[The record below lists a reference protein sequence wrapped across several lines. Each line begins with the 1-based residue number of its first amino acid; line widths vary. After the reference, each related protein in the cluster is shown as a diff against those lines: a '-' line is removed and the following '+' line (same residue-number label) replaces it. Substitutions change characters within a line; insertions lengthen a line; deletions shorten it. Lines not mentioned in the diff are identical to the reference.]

1 MSDVHSHTNFYQ
13 KQEKITPIDTK
24 FIFHAKYFPF
34 NYPHKYCCQHDEFS
48 LRNLKKSEDFTLY
61 LDELLDQD
69 EFPKIKPGYC
79 TEECKEKMKE
89 IYRITFERYIETI
102 NKYYSDSRIFEYNLG
117 KNPRECDIWMY
128 REFFSTPHPISP
140 QDEYARMVIK
150 AMKVGI
156 KDGKPV
162 RLCELPPGVQ
172 CNFDAKNLPDSE
184 EDE

>member
-1 MSDVHSHTNFYQ
+1 MTS
-13 KQEKITPIDTK
+13 
-24 FIFHAKYFPF
+24 KYW
-34 NYPHKYCCQHDEFS
+34 CQHDEFS
-48 LRNLKKSEDFTLY
+48 LRKLKKSEEFTLY

-69 EFPKIKPGYC
+69 EFPKIQPGYC

-89 IYRITFERYIETI
+89 IYRITFERYIETL
-102 NKYYSDSRIFEYNLG
+102 NKYYNDSRIFEYNLG
-117 KNPRECDIWMY
+117 KNPRGCDIWMY
-128 REFFSTPHPISP
+128 REFFN
-140 QDEYARMVIK
+140 EYARMVIK

-172 CNFDAKNLPDSE
+172 CNFDSTNLPDSE

>member
-1 MSDVHSHTNFYQ
+1 MTS
-13 KQEKITPIDTK
+13 
-24 FIFHAKYFPF
+24 KYR
-34 NYPHKYCCQHDEFS
+34 CQHDKFS
-48 LRNLKKSEDFTLY
+48 LSKLEKSEDFTLY

-102 NKYYSDSRIFEYNLG
+102 NNNITVTAEFLKITWEKILEDVIFGY
-117 KNPRECDIWMY
+117 
-128 REFFSTPHPISP
+128 
-140 QDEYARMVIK
+140 EYARMAIK

-172 CNFDAKNLPDSE
+172 CDFDATNLLDSE

>member
-1 MSDVHSHTNFYQ
+1 MTS
-13 KQEKITPIDTK
+13 
-24 FIFHAKYFPF
+24 KYR
-34 NYPHKYCCQHDEFS
+34 CQHDKFS
-48 LRNLKKSEDFTLY
+48 LEKLEKSEDFTLY

-102 NKYYSDSRIFEYNLG
+102 NKYYSDSRIFENNLG
-117 KNPRECDIWMY
+117 KNPRGCDIWIY
-128 REFFSTPHPISP
+128 REFFSTPPPVSP

-172 CNFDAKNLPDSE
+172 CDFDATNLPDSE